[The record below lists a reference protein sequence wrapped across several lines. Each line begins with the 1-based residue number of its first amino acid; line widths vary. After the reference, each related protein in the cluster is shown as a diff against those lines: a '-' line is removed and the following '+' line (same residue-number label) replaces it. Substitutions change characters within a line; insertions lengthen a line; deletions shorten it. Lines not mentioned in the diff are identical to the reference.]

1 MASYK
6 DEWLDLL
13 LKQKLQGWLIA
24 SDRNHI
30 FINVPD
36 DQDLDEAMKNFKI
49 LLARLKAQ
57 VKSKPTKLGFF
68 LGNSTDSKFYEL
80 S

>member
-1 MASYK
+1 MNAYK
-6 DEWLDLL
+6 EEWIQLL
-13 LKQKLQGWLIA
+13 LKQKFDGWLIA

-36 DQDLDEAMKNFKI
+36 DQDIERVLLEFKEKVPELRTKI
-49 LLARLKAQ
+49 
-57 VKSKPTKLGFF
+57 KSKADKLGMFI
-68 LGNSTDSKFYEL
+68 GNSVDSKFYQL

>member
-6 DEWLDLL
+6 DEWLDIL

-24 SDRNHI
+24 SDRSHI

-36 DQDLDEAMKNFKI
+36 DQDLDAAMQKFKS
-49 LLARLKAQ
+49 LVEGLKPK
-57 VKSKPTKLGFF
+57 VKSKPARLGFF